1 MTKDYRILRD
11 TLEQV
16 IQNSGLNIGAV
27 YYITKD
33 LLNDL
38 EKLFMAQVNDE
49 CLAETKTENISVNTE
64 NKENTT
70 E

>member
-1 MTKDYRILRD
+1 MMTKDYRILRD

-38 EKLFMAQVNDE
+38 EKLFIAKVNDE
-49 CLAETKTENISVNTE
+49 CLAEAHNEEASAIVE
-64 NKENTT
+64 ETT